1 MGSKRYATVAD
12 VAAHLESGYCSCAR
26 GKDAG
31 QRAVYELAQHS
42 GFMLADRA
50 SVMQLDRYGNVVIP
64 DYPCSCG
71 KLFKNAS
78 SMLQHKS
85 AKGCR

>member
-1 MGSKRYATVAD
+1 MR
-12 VAAHLESGYCSCAR
+12 LFPSCAR
-26 GKDAG
+26 GRDAG
-31 QRAVYELAQHS
+31 RSAVYGFAKQS
-42 GFMLADRA
+42 GLMLADRR
-50 SVMQLDRYGNVVIP
+50 SVIQLDKYGNEVIP

-78 SMLQHKS
+78 SMLQHKD